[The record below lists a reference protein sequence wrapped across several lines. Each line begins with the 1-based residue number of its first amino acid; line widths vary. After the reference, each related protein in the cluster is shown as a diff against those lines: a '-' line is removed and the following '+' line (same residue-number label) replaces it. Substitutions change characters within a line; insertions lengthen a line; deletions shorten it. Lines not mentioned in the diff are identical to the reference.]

1 MLKNIMLKLFGDR
14 YERELKK
21 VQPYL
26 DKIHEIYPNL
36 ADLSDD
42 ELRERVNAIRD
53 NIKERISGS
62 ETKLDEL
69 QRDYQM
75 AVKDSERTSYGNQI
89 DILIEQIKTER
100 QTILGEYLPEVFAIV
115 KDTCRRMLGNEFE
128 VRGTMQVW
136 EMVPYDVQLIGGIS
150 LHEGKIAEMA
160 TGEGKTLVATM
171 PLFLNALSG
180 HSCHLITVND
190 YLASR
195 DAEWMK
201 PIFEFHGMK
210 VGVNINGLNNDEKLA
225 AYKCEITYG
234 TNSEFGFDY
243 LRDNMAIREEQLV
256 QGKLYYAIVDEV
268 DSVLID
274 EARTPLIIS
283 GPVSESKNFYPE
295 LKPMIRQLVDKQNI
309 LINGFVGRLREELA
323 KETDRDQDEIG
334 NLLLK
339 IYRGAPKNKSF
350 TKLMKQGEL
359 KKQLQDY
366 EDLYIRDK
374 KMNLINEELLYFVE
388 ERHNSVE
395 LSDRGNEFMSSR
407 NSELFVLRQLDEL
420 LAEVDDNPDLS
431 FEGKVKAKEKV
442 QDDYFDK
449 NERLHNIKQLLRAF
463 VIFEKDIE
471 YVVQDSKVMIVDE
484 FTGRMMPGRR
494 FSDGLHQ
501 ALEAKENCV
510 IEEATQTFATI
521 TLQNF
526 FRMYD
531 KLAGMTGT
539 AITEEGE
546 FLEIYDL
553 PVMVIPTNEPIS
565 RIDHNDLIYLTKN
578 EKYQAIINEIEYWHE
593 RGKPILVG
601 TVTVDVSEKLGRLLS
616 RKKIE
621 HKILNAKYHESEAEI
636 IKNAGEPGSVT
647 IATNM
652 AGRGTDIKLG
662 KGVVS
667 KPKSEYQSL
676 SHNLTEEYP
685 LGLPIDGLHVIGT
698 ERHESRRIDR
708 QLRGRAGRQG
718 DPGTSRFYL
727 SLEDDLMRL
736 FGSDKIAPMML
747 KFGFQSGEALA
758 HPWMN
763 KAVENAQKRVEGY
776 NFEIRKQLIKYD
788 EVMNQQRK
796 VIYRYRRNVLK
807 GYDLKNEIIEM
818 IRETITEKVEE
829 ITASE
834 KYYENWD
841 LDAICSFL
849 SHEYNIP
856 CKPEDIRT
864 ITLENLVENTLEK
877 VLEAYDKREATLGFE
892 QMREIERR
900 SLLSVVDDLWRDHLH
915 EMDLLR
921 EGIGFRAYA
930 QKDPLIEYKKE
941 SFLLFQ
947 TLIFNIN
954 KNVTKKVFTV
964 YILTREQYEML
975 QNKINLEHGGT
986 SAFEKAKAQS
996 ALNNAGGAMPQ
1007 TQPAR
1012 TGTEKLQ
1019 PRRVGKKVGRNEK
1032 CPCGSGKKYKNCCGK
1047 YQDEG

>member
-1 MLKNIMLKLFGDR
+1 MMIKNILVKLFGDR
-14 YERELKK
+14 YQRDLKQ
-21 VQPYL
+21 VSPYL
-26 DKIHEIYPNL
+26 EKIHEIYPEI
-36 ADLSDD
+36 AQYSDT
-42 ELRERVNAIRD
+42 ELRNRVNEIRID
-53 NIKERISGS
+53 VQNQIRGLE
-62 ETKLDEL
+62 EKLEEL
-69 QRDYQM
+69 QKEYQL
-75 AVKDSERTSYGNQI
+75 AIKDSERNRLGNEIDDVTS
-89 DILIEQIKTER
+89 QIKTER
-100 QTILGEYLPEVFAIV
+100 QKILGQYLPEVFAIV
-115 KDTCRRMLGNEFE
+115 KDTCRRLLGQEFE
-128 VRGTMQVW
+128 VKGSRQKW
-136 EMVPYDVQLIGGIS
+136 EMVPYDVQLIGGIA
-150 LHEGKIAEMA
+150 LHEGKITEMA

-171 PLFLNALSG
+171 PLFLNTLSG
-180 HSCHLITVND
+180 HSCHLVTVND

-201 PIFEFHGMK
+201 PIFEFHGLQ
-210 VGVNINGLNNDEKLA
+210 VGINIAGMDNEEKRA
-225 AYKCEITYG
+225 AYQCDITYG

-243 LRDNMAIREEQLV
+243 LRDNMAIREEHLV

-283 GPVSESKNFYPE
+283 GPVAESKNFFKE
-295 LKPMIRQLVDKQNI
+295 LKPLIRQLVEKQG
-309 LINGFVGRLREELA
+309 LLVKGFLGRLREQLE
-323 KETDRDQDEIG
+323 KEAGRDEDEIG
-334 NLLLK
+334 SLLLK
-339 IYRGAPKNKSF
+339 LYRAAPKNKTF
-350 TKLMKQGEL
+350 LKLMKQGEL

-366 EDLYIRDK
+366 ESLYMREK
-374 KMNLINEELLYFVE
+374 KLHLINEEFYYFVE
-388 ERHNSVE
+388 ERFNSVE
-395 LSDRGNEFMSSR
+395 LSDKGTEFISQKYKD
-407 NSELFVLRQLDEL
+407 LFILGQLDEL
-420 LAEVDDNPDLS
+420 LQEVDDAENLS
-431 FEGKVKAKEKV
+431 FEEKIKAKERV
-442 QDDYFDK
+442 QDEYFDK
-449 NERLHNIKQLLRAF
+449 NEKLHNIKQLLRAYTL
-463 VIFEKDIE
+463 FERDVE
-471 YVVQDSKVMIVDE
+471 YVVQNEKVMIVDE
-484 FTGRMMPGRR
+484 FTGRMMQGRR

-565 RIDHNDLIYLTKN
+565 RQDHNDLIYLTRN
-578 EKYQAIINEIEYWHE
+578 EKYQAIISEIEYWHNM
-593 RGKPILVG
+593 GKPVLVG
-601 TVTVDVSEKLGRLLS
+601 TVTVEVSEKLGRLLT
-616 RKKIE
+616 RKKIN

-662 KGVVS
+662 PGVVTRS
-667 KPKSEYQSL
+667 KEEYRGLPS
-676 SHNLTEEYP
+676 NLTDEHPY
-685 LGLPIDGLHVIGT
+685 GLPLDGLHVIGT

-708 QLRGRAGRQG
+708 QLRGRSGRQG

-736 FGSDKIAPMML
+736 FGSDRIAPMMV
-747 KFGFQSGEALA
+747 KMGFKSGEAIT

-807 GYDLKNEIIEM
+807 GYDLKNEILEM
-818 IRETITEKVEE
+818 IRETITDKVEE
-829 ITASE
+829 IVGLE
-834 KYYENWD
+834 KYYEDWN
-841 LDAICSFL
+841 LEAICQYL
-849 SHEYNIP
+849 KTEYNI
-856 CKPEDIRT
+856 ESQVNDISA
-864 ITLENLVENTLEK
+864 ITKENLVENTLEQ
-877 VLEAYDKREATLGFE
+877 VLVAYKRREEMLGNDH
-892 QMREIERR
+892 MREIERR

-941 SFLLFQ
+941 AFYLFQ
-947 TLIFNIN
+947 SLIININ

-964 YILTREQYEML
+964 YLLTKEQYNMMMS
-975 QNKINLEHGGT
+975 QIKMQHGGT
-986 SAFEKAKAQS
+986 SAFEQAKQQVGS
-996 ALNNAGGAMPQ
+996 GTTDQPDKGNN
-1007 TQPAR
+1007 
-1012 TGTEKLQ
+1012 Q
-1019 PRRVGKKVGRNEK
+1019 PRGEKIMPRQVEKKPGRNEP

-1047 YQDEG
+1047 YQQEEF

>member
-1 MLKNIMLKLFGDR
+1 MFKKLILKVFGNR
-14 YERELKK
+14 YDRELKK
-21 VQPYL
+21 VKPQL
-26 DKIHEIYPNL
+26 DKILEIYPSL
-36 ADLSDD
+36 QSKSDE
-42 ELRERVNAIRD
+42 ELRERVKAIRAD
-53 NIKERISGS
+53 IASRISGL
-62 ETKLDEL
+62 ETRLEEL
-69 QRDYQM
+69 QRDYQV
-75 AVKDSERTSYGNQI
+75 AVKDSDRTTYGNQI
-89 DILIEQIKTER
+89 DVLMEKIKTER
-100 QTILGEYLPEVFAIV
+100 HTILGEYLPEVFAIV
-115 KDTCRRMLGNEFE
+115 KDTCRRMTGQEFE
-128 VRGTMQVW
+128 VRGTMQKW
-136 EMVPYDVQLIGGIS
+136 EMVPYDVQLIGGIA
-150 LHEGKIAEMA
+150 LHEGNIAEMA

-180 HSCHLITVND
+180 HSCHLVTVND

-201 PIFEFHGMK
+201 PVFEFHGMT
-210 VGVNINGLNNDEKLA
+210 VGVNINGLTNNEKRA
-225 AYKCEITYG
+225 AYNCDITYG

-243 LRDNMAIREEQLV
+243 LRDNMAIREDQLV

-268 DSVLID
+268 DSVLVD

-283 GPVSESKNFYPE
+283 GPVAESKNFYPE
-295 LKPMIRQLVDKQNI
+295 LKPMIKQLVEKQNI
-309 LINGFVGRLREELA
+309 LVNGFLGKLRSELE
-323 KETDRDQDEIG
+323 KENRDENVIG

-350 TKLMKQGEL
+350 LKMMKQGEL
-359 KKQLQDY
+359 KKHLQDF
-366 EDLYIRDK
+366 ESMYIREK
-374 KMNLINEELLYFVE
+374 KLHLITEELFFFVE
-388 ERHNSVE
+388 ERQNSVE
-395 LSDRGNEFMSSR
+395 LSDKGNEFMSSR
-407 NSELFVLRQLDEL
+407 NPNLFIVRQLDEL

-431 FEGKVKAKEKV
+431 TAEKIKAKEKV
-442 QDDYFDK
+442 QDEYFDK
-449 NERLHNIKQLLRAF
+449 NERLHNIKQLLKAYT
-463 VIFEKDIE
+463 VFEKDVE

-546 FLEIYDL
+546 FLEIYEL
-553 PVMVIPTNEPIS
+553 PVMVIPTNEPVS
-565 RIDHNDLIYLTKN
+565 RIDHDDLIYLTRN
-578 EKYQAIINEIEYWHE
+578 EKYQAIINEIEFWHK
-593 RGKPILVG
+593 RGKPVLVG
-601 TVTVDVSEKLGRLLS
+601 TVTVEVSEKLGRLLS

-621 HKILNAKYHESEAEI
+621 HKILNAKFHESEAEI
-636 IKNAGEPGSVT
+636 IKNAGDPGSVT

-667 KPKSEYQSL
+667 KDKSQYQNLDHSL
-676 SHNLTEEYP
+676 KDEYP
-685 LGLPIDGLHVIGT
+685 FGLPIDGLHVIGT

-736 FGSDKIAPMML
+736 FGSDRIAPMML
-747 KFGFQSGEALA
+747 KMGFQSGEAIT

-807 GYDLKNEIIEM
+807 GYDLRNEITEM

-829 ITASE
+829 IIASE
-834 KYYENWD
+834 RYYENWD
-841 LDAICSFL
+841 LQAVCDYL
-849 SHEYNIP
+849 TNEYTIP
-856 CKPEDIRT
+856 CKPEDIKA
-864 ITLENLVENTLEK
+864 ITAENLVENTFEIAM
-877 VLEAYDKREATLGFE
+877 EAYQDREKRLGAG
-892 QMREIERR
+892 QMRDIERR
-900 SLLSVVDDLWRDHLH
+900 SLLTVVDELWRDHLH

-941 SFLLFQ
+941 AFLLFQ

-954 KNVTKKVFTV
+954 KNVTRKVFTIK
-964 YILTREQYEML
+964 ILPKEQYDML
-975 QNKINLEHGGT
+975 QSKINMEHGGS
-986 SAFEKAKAQS
+986 SAFERAKAQS
-996 ALNNAGGAMPQ
+996 AINQAGGHAPQ
-1007 TQPAR
+1007 QQPAR

-1019 PRRVGKKVGRNEK
+1019 PRQVSPKIGRNDP
-1032 CPCGSGKKYKNCCGK
+1032 CPCGSGKKYKKCCGR

>member
-1 MLKNIMLKLFGDR
+1 MFKNLMLKVFGDR
-14 YERELKK
+14 YDRELKK
-21 VQPYL
+21 VQPQL
-26 DKIHEIYPNL
+26 DKILEIYPTL
-36 ADLSDD
+36 QAKSDE
-42 ELRERVNAIRD
+42 ELRARVKEIRAD
-53 NIKERISGS
+53 IAESMAGS
-62 ETKLDEL
+62 ETQLEGL
-69 QRDYQM
+69 QRDYQVS
-75 AVKDSERTSYGNQI
+75 VKDSERTSYGNQI
-89 DILIEQIKTER
+89 DILIERIKTER
-100 QTILGEYLPEVFAIV
+100 HTILGEYLPEVFAIV
-115 KDTCRRMLGNEFE
+115 KDTCRRMVGSEFE
-128 VRGTMQVW
+128 VRGTMQEW
-136 EMVPYDVQLIGGIS
+136 EMVPYDVQLVGGIA

-180 HSCHLITVND
+180 HCCHLVTVND

-201 PIFEFHGMK
+201 PVFEFHGMT
-210 VGVNINGLNNDEKLA
+210 VGVNINGLNSDEKRE
-225 AYKCEITYG
+225 AYACDITYG

-243 LRDNMAIREEQLV
+243 LRDNMAIREDQLV

-268 DSVLID
+268 DSVLVD

-283 GPVSESKNFYPE
+283 GPVAESKNFYPE
-295 LKPMIRQLVDKQNI
+295 IKPMIKQLVEKQGI
-309 LINGFVGRLREELA
+309 LVNGFLGKLRAELEKEEGR
-323 KETDRDQDEIG
+323 DENLIG
-334 NLLLK
+334 NLLLQTF
-339 IYRGAPKNKSF
+339 RAAPKNKSF
-350 TKLMKQGEL
+350 LKLMKKGEL
-359 KKQLQDY
+359 KKQLQDF
-366 EDLYIRDK
+366 ENLYIREK
-374 KMNLINEELLYFVE
+374 KLHLVNEDLFFFVE

-395 LSDRGNEFMSSR
+395 LTEKGNDFMSSR
-407 NSELFVLRQLDEL
+407 NPNLFIVRQLDEL
-420 LAEVDDNPDLS
+420 LGEVDDDESIS
-431 FEGKVKAKEKV
+431 FAEKVKAKEKV

-449 NERLHNIKQLLRAF
+449 NERLHNIKQLLRAYTIF
-463 VIFEKDIE
+463 VKDVE

-510 IEEATQTFATI
+510 IEDATQTFATI

-546 FLEIYDL
+546 FLEIYEL
-553 PVMVIPTNEPIS
+553 PVMVIPTNEAIS

-578 EKYQAIINEIEYWHE
+578 EKYQAIISEIEFWHK
-593 RGKPILVG
+593 RGKPVLVG
-601 TVTVDVSEKLGRLLS
+601 TVTVEVSEKLGRLLS

-621 HKILNAKYHESEAEI
+621 HKILNAKFHESEAEI

-667 KPKSEYQSL
+667 KDKSEYQNLDHSL
-676 SHNLTEEYP
+676 KDDYP
-685 LGLPIDGLHVIGT
+685 FGLPIDGLHVIGT

-736 FGSDKIAPMML
+736 FGSDRIAPMML
-747 KFGFQSGEALA
+747 KLGFQSGEAITHA
-758 HPWMN
+758 WMD

-807 GYDLKNEIIEM
+807 GYDLKNEIMEM
-818 IRETITEKVEE
+818 IRETITDKVDE
-829 ITASE
+829 ITSLD

-841 LDAICSFL
+841 LDSICSYL
-849 SHEYNIP
+849 QTEYNIRS
-856 CKPEDIRT
+856 KPDHIRA
-864 ITLENLVENTLEK
+864 ITADNLVENTYEIVMQAYQAREK
-877 VLEAYDKREATLGFE
+877 RLGAE

-954 KNVTKKVFTV
+954 KSVTKKVFTV
-964 YILTREQYEML
+964 YILTKEQYENL
-975 QNKINLEHGGT
+975 QSKINLEHGGS
-986 SAFEKAKAQS
+986 SAYEKARAQ
-996 ALNNAGGAMPQ
+996 AAINQAGGNAPQ
-1007 TQPAR
+1007 QQPAR

-1019 PRRVGKKVGRNEK
+1019 PRRVTSKVGRNDP
-1032 CPCGSGKKYKNCCGK
+1032 CPCGSGKKYKKCCGI